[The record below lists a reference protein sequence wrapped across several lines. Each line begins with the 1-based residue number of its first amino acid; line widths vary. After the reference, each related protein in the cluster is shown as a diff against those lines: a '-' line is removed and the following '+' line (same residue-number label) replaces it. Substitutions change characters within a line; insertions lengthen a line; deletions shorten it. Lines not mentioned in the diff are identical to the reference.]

1 MGRTYLIVVA
11 ALALLIGVV
20 VFFQRGGDDEL
31 TQEIALETPAPPD
44 SEPLQPVRTPDPLV
58 SPAPVEIVPPPP
70 LVSEPPPPAEPLPKL
85 DESDPVFSSGLAQ
98 VVGDD
103 WVAQSLVAKDIVR
116 KIVVTVDNLPREKAA
131 LQLRPVKPIEG
142 RFVIDGPEK
151 ARVIGSDNYAR
162 YSSFVKL
169 VGATDAQQTAAL
181 YQRYYPL
188 FQEAYRELGYPNQSF
203 NTRALE
209 VIDDL
214 LAAPVP
220 ADPIRVERP
229 HVLYVYADDDLEA
242 ASAGQKV
249 LMRMGRA
256 NAAVVKAKLREFR
269 ALIAGLPLGAAGLPA
284 VE

>member
-11 ALALLIGVV
+11 ALALLIGVI
-20 VFFQRGGDDEL
+20 VFFKNGGEDGATREL
-31 TQEIALETPAPPD
+31 PLETPVQAEP
-44 SEPLQPVRTPDPLV
+44 EPLQPVRAPDPLV
-58 SPAPVEIVPPPP
+58 SPAPIEVVPPPP
-70 LVSEPPPPAEPLPKL
+70 LVTEPPPPAEPLPKL
-85 DESDPVFSSGLAQ
+85 DESDPAIASGLAE

-131 LQLRPVKPIEG
+131 LQLRPVKPIGG

-151 ARVIGSDNYAR
+151 ARVIGRDNYAR

-169 VGATDAQQTAAL
+169 VGATDAQQIASL

-188 FQEAYRELGYPNQSF
+188 FQQAYRELGYPNQSF
-203 NTRALE
+203 NTRVLE

-214 LAAPVP
+214 LAAPAP

-229 HVLYVYADDDLEA
+229 HVLYVYADEDLEA

-249 LMRMGRA
+249 LMRMGRD
-256 NAAVVKAKLREFR
+256 NAAVIKQKLREFR
-269 ALIAGLPLGAAGLPA
+269 TAIAD
-284 VE
+284 